1 MPNTSASNRSNPPAL
16 LREHLRGARFD
27 CAKGEE

>member
-1 MPNTSASNRSNPPAL
+1 MPNTSASNRSNQSAL

-27 CAKGEE
+27 CAKDEE